1 MSSALLA
8 GKTAIIS
15 GGGTLFGTAVAQTL
29 IADGAK
35 VMIVDI
41 NEESGS
47 NAAKSCGPN
56 AEFFHGDITNDS
68 SITELIEKVIIRWGR
83 IDILVNLACSYDD
96 AGADST
102 RAQWTNTLNVNVSS
116 AAMLGAAVRPHM
128 KKQGGGSIINL
139 TSISSSVAQTGR
151 WIYPVSKAALV
162 QLTRNMAMDYAD
174 DKIRVNS
181 VSPGW
186 TWSAIMDMLSKGDR
200 KKTDRVA
207 APFHLTQRVGDPE
220 EVANVIS
227 FLASD
232 KASVVTG
239 ADWAADGGYSA
250 MGPEQAVP
258 AIPLLEA

>member
-1 MSSALLA
+1 MSSELL
-8 GKTAIIS
+8 KSKIAIVT
-15 GGGTLFGTAVAQTL
+15 GGGTLFGAAVAKTL
-29 IADGAK
+29 ATDGAK
-35 VMIVDI
+35 VIIVEI
-41 NEESGS
+41 NAESGAA
-47 NAAKSCGPN
+47 AAKACNG
-56 AEFFHGDITNDS
+56 EFFHGDITDDS
-68 SITELIEKVIIRWGR
+68 SILKLIETVISMWGR

-102 RAQWTNTLNVNVSS
+102 RAQWSNTLNVNVAST
-116 AAMLGAAVRPHM
+116 AMLGSAVRPHM
-128 KKQGGGSIINL
+128 AKQGGGSIINL

-162 QLTRNMAMDYAD
+162 QLTRNMAMDYAA

-207 APFHLTQRVGDPE
+207 APFHLTRRVGDPE